1 MASDDTH
8 GDDMRDDA
16 DMRDDVDTHGDEES
30 GGEGRGVAAPG
41 PRGSGCL
48 SASDDMRTHDAR
60 ASTSRPS
67 SRLARTVVVAASV
80 LVTAVLCIGYLVGDS
95 LDVLP
100 GPLTLAELDRSVTS
114 ASRKARA
121 VSDLA
126 GRLDESRDVDATA
139 ASRLVSS
146 FASTSGIG
154 TDYSVAVADADG
166 TVVAGRSEDQAR
178 EPASTLKTLTS
189 LAAATALDMGSTLD
203 TRTYLSQPKGSTAT
217 VTLKGDGD
225 MLLSSGDS
233 DTSHVNGRAGLGT
246 LAKETAQALK
256 QRGLTTVRLVYDDS
270 LFGSVRSPSSIATNN
285 PDGLYYTPVSSMAVD
300 GGRQW
305 PSGQKP
311 SDPDDFEAYPVLS
324 TTTAADAAATFAA
337 RLREQGITVTGSPTS
352 GTVPDGLSS
361 IASVS
366 SATLGEVMAF
376 MLRHSDNTLA
386 EEFGRLTALKL
397 GTGNSPQGATTAV
410 KQRLTALGV
419 TTKGLSMADCS
430 GLSPGSRVTVRTLA
444 SVQATILRT
453 PAASAAGEG
462 LSAAGLVGTAKSRFD
477 SSVAGLIHAKTGS
490 LSGVTSMTGT
500 VLRSGGGILVF
511 AVIVNNPEDYNA
523 AYAAIGDFVGSL
535 VKL

>member
-1 MASDDTH
+1 MTSDGARGGDTH
-8 GDDMRDDA
+8 EDSTTRRDEGPGD
-16 DMRDDVDTHGDEES
+16 
-30 GGEGRGVAAPG
+30 EGRGAGASER
-41 PRGSGCL
+41 RGSD
-48 SASDDMRTHDAR
+48 SAPDRRRTHDGQGPA
-60 ASTSRPS
+60 SRPS
-67 SRLARTVVVAASV
+67 SGFPRVVIVTASV
-80 LVTAVLCIGYLVGDS
+80 LVTAVLCIAYLVGDS

-100 GPLTLAELDRSVTS
+100 GPLTLAGLDRSLPS

-121 VSDLA
+121 ASDLA
-126 GRLDESRDVDATA
+126 GRLDESRDVDATS

-146 FASTSGIG
+146 FAASSGIG
-154 TDYSVAVADADG
+154 ADYSVAVADADG
-166 TVVAGRSEDQAR
+166 TVVAERSADQAR

-189 LAAATALDMGSTLD
+189 LAAATTLDMGSTLD
-203 TRTYLSQPKGSTAT
+203 TRTYLSQSEGSGTT
-217 VTLKGDGD
+217 VILKGNGD

-233 DTSHVNGRAGLGT
+233 DTSHVNGRAGLRT
-246 LAKETAQALK
+246 LAKETAQALR
-256 QRGLTTVRLVYDDS
+256 QRGLDTVRLVYDDS

-300 GGRQW
+300 GGREW
-305 PSGQKP
+305 SSGQKP
-311 SDPDDFEAYPVLS
+311 SDPDDFEAYPTLS
-324 TTTAADAAATFAA
+324 TTTAADAAAAFAT

-352 GTVPDGLSS
+352 GTVPDGLSPV
-361 IASVS
+361 ASVS

-397 GTGNSPQGATTAV
+397 GTGNSPQGATAAV
-410 KQRLTALGV
+410 KQRLTALRV

-430 GLSPGSRVTVRTLA
+430 GLSPGSRVTVRTLVA
-444 SVQATILRT
+444 VQATILRT

-462 LSAAGLVGTAKSRFD
+462 LSVAGLVGTAKSRFD

-511 AVIVNNPEDYNA
+511 AVIVNDPQDYSA